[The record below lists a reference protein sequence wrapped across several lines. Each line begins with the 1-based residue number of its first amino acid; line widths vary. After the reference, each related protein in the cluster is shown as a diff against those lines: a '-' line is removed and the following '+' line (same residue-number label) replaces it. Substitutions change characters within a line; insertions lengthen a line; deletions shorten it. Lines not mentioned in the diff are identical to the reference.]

1 MYIYVCKCI
10 GKVWKEQAILLI
22 VVEPEIGE
30 GVRSGVGEE
39 AQRNFPFCPVDYCV
53 VWIFHNE
60 NVSMYHLGS

>member
-30 GVRSGVGEE
+30 GVGSRVREE
-39 AQRNFPFCPVDYCV
+39 AQGNVPSCPVDYCV
-53 VWIFHNE
+53 VRIFHTE
-60 NVSMYHLGS
+60 NIPMYHLGD

>member
-30 GVRSGVGEE
+30 GVGLGVREE
-39 AQRNFPFCPVDYCV
+39 A
-53 VWIFHNE
+53 
-60 NVSMYHLGS
+60 